1 MKKMILTLC
10 IAVGMVFAT
19 NAQRFA
25 MVDMEYIMRNI
36 PSFETAQEQ
45 LNQVSRRWQAE
56 VEAMMQEVQQMYRN
70 YQTELVFL
78 SDAMRVQREDE
89 IIAKERAANELRR
102 RYFGQDGELF
112 QMRESLMRPIQ
123 DEIYTALQEIISEQ
137 NLDMVFDRSSA
148 MHIIIA
154 APRLDISDAVLR
166 RLGYSR

>member
-1 MKKMILTLC
+1 MKKLILTLC
-10 IAVGMVFAT
+10 IIAGMAVGA

-36 PSFETAQEQ
+36 PRFETAEEQ

-56 VEAMMQEVQQMYRN
+56 VEAAMQEVQQLYRD

-78 SDAMRVQREDE
+78 SEAMRVQREEE

-112 QMRESLMRPIQ
+112 RMRESLMRPIQ
-123 DEIYTALQEIISEQ
+123 DDIYTALQEIINERG
-137 NLDMVFDRSSA
+137 LDMVFDRSSA
-148 MHIIIA
+148 MHIIIT
-154 APRLDISDAVLR
+154 APRLDISDDVLR
-166 RLGYSR
+166 NLGYAR